1 MMPGP
6 HKLSA
11 LARFSLRIPIVDVRI
26 REQQISE
33 LLKVLFQTFIFLDNV
48 FSQLQIFLT
57 RLRKEAFA
65 KLLN

>member
-6 HKLSA
+6 HKLST
-11 LARFSLRIPIVDVRI
+11 LARFPLRIPIVDVRI
-26 REQQISE
+26 CEQQISE